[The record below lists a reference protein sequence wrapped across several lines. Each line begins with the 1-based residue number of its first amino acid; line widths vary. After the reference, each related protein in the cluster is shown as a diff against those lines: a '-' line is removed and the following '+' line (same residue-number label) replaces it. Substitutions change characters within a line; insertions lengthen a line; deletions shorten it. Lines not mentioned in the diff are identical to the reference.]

1 MIKTI
6 EIDTSK
12 EKASYIIKWL
22 KDEIE
27 KDKRLASNTL
37 YPSQRMFY
45 DSADGRLSIEWSLLE
60 RWFCKAFDAYEYWE
74 EGEKNG

>member
-60 RWFCKAFDAYEYWE
+60 TWFCKAFNAYEYWE
-74 EGEKNG
+74 EGER

>member
-6 EIDTSK
+6 EIDTS
-12 EKASYIIKWL
+12 EERASYIIKWL

-45 DSADGRLSIEWSLLE
+45 DSADGYLSI
-60 RWFCKAFDAYEYWE
+60 
-74 EGEKNG
+74 